1 MYGIVFSIFCVV
13 CHKISSIFKQS
24 IYGVHV
30 ADRGTEELKILAVV
44 LVDSF
49 K

>member
-30 ADRGTEELKILAVV
+30 ADRGTEELKILA
-44 LVDSF
+44 LVIADML